1 MSRVADIGLCPICR
15 TGLDRPPAVAP
26 DATRQLH
33 CPNCGVH
40 RLTEQAEVDVEG
52 WVSDASVRA
61 RLAHAVRKRPA
72 GSLLTVELLTNLLR
86 TATLP
91 PAQERI
97 DNLLAHL
104 ATHFA
109 PGQRGPMTPKV
120 LRAVVGAESVS
131 EVEWVLEEALRAHL
145 ITSPHPSTLHTG
157 DRTLPQTALTIEGW
171 TRHESRLRSGVG
183 SRHAFMAMKFGD
195 SELDTVFRKHMCKA
209 VKDCD
214 FELRTTAGDHQT
226 AGSIDDRMRVEIRTS
241 RFLVCDLTH
250 GNRGAYWEA
259 GFAEGI
265 GRPVF
270 FTCRRA
276 EARSADPAI
285 KPHFDTAHQ
294 LIVEWDLA
302 TIDADM
308 HALKN
313 AIRATL
319 PVEARMED
327 GLQP

>member
-15 TGLDRPPAVAP
+15 TGLDGSPAAAA
-26 DATRQLH
+26 DATRLLR

-40 RLTEQAEVDVEG
+40 RLTERAEISVEG

-61 RLAHAVRKRPA
+61 RLAHAVRKRPS
-72 GSLLTVELLTNLLR
+72 GSLLTVELLTNLLH

-104 ATHFA
+104 ANSFA

-120 LRAVVGAESVS
+120 LRAVIGAESVA
-131 EVEWVLEEALRAHL
+131 EVEWVLEEALRAQL
-145 ITSPHPSTLHTG
+145 ITSPHATTLHTE
-157 DRTLPQTALTIEGW
+157 DHTLPQTALTIEGW
-171 TRHESRLRSGVG
+171 TRHESRLRSGAG

-195 SELDTVFRKHMCKA
+195 PELDTVFREHMCEA
-209 VKDCD
+209 VRDCD

-270 FTCRRA
+270 FTCRRL
-276 EARSADPAI
+276 EAKSADAAI

-294 LIVEWDLA
+294 LIIEWELA
-302 TIDADM
+302 TIEADM
-308 HALKN
+308 QALKN

-319 PVEARMED
+319 PADARMED
-327 GLQP
+327 PPRP